1 MKLLDKLL
9 EDVEASQS
17 FQRIMRDG
25 IVEDVEIKEQ
35 SKLVED
41 LILKLESQLSA
52 ADFELVARLI
62 AQLSVLHVISN
73 YR

>member
-9 EDVEASQS
+9 EGVEASQS
-17 FQRIMRDG
+17 FHRIMRDG
-25 IVEDVEIKEQ
+25 IVEDVEIREQ
-35 SKLVED
+35 GQLVED

-62 AQLSVLHVISN
+62 AELSVLHVISN